1 MHLTYA
7 AVLATLACTVPAAS
21 RAANV
26 TPAQAQTLEDQ
37 LRAYFSTMVGPDVP
51 VERSPIRVIP
61 EGDHFSL
68 SLPLGGNTTSG
79 PTAPALLGEAKPIDG
94 GRWALDHLHITSPAT
109 FTTTRKVPDSQGA
122 AGIPKQGAA
131 KPGTAKA
138 GATKTVPVT
147 YTLTYAEQDGTGT
160 WDPSYATPSVINSN
174 SRGFRLA
181 ASGLATQQ
189 ITTLD
194 QSAGTI
200 TLRPTGGDQVDLVMD
215 VTGTGYGLT
224 TKSMDA
230 PEVDAQAQTVRVT
243 GEVTGMSRDHAS
255 ALIPAL
261 IRVGKLQQTGQ
272 PVVAKPSTD
281 QAAIDAL
288 IQAMQG
294 LASAMTLTETVDAL
308 QVHAGAFTG
317 SFAQVR
323 VGVDAKADAGF
334 LTGRMDLAMD
344 GLTLAGMPL
353 GPMQDLLPQR
363 IALRPVVS
371 HASTKDL
378 LQMLQ
383 TAMENPK
390 GGPTQAEIDA
400 LFSHGGL
407 KAGLESF
414 AFDVGG
420 ASFTGTADIDVAS
433 PQQASGAGQVTAA
446 GWDVLFTKI
455 QGTPELAQGIPL
467 MLLAKGIAKTAGDRL
482 VWDITFRD
490 NKLLVNGT
498 DLSQMAGA
506 GR

>member
-1 MHLTYA
+1 MQLTHA
-7 AVLATLACTVPAAS
+7 ALLATLACTVPAAS
-21 RAANV
+21 RAADV
-26 TPAQAQTLEDQ
+26 TPAQARTLEDQ

-68 SLPLGGNTTSG
+68 SLPLGGKTASG

-109 FTTTRKVPDSQGA
+109 FTTTMKVPDGQA
-122 AGIPKQGAA
+122 APRTPKPGAA

-138 GATKTVPVT
+138 GTTTTVPVT
-147 YTLTYAEQDGTGT
+147 YTVTYAEQDGTGA
-160 WDPSYATPSVINSN
+160 WDPSYATPSILNSN
-174 SRGFRLA
+174 SRGFRLE
-181 ASGLATQQ
+181 ASGPAIQQ
-189 ITTLD
+189 TTTLD
-194 QSAGTI
+194 QTTGTI

-215 VTGTGYGLT
+215 VAGTGYALIN
-224 TKSMDA
+224 KSTDA
-230 PEVDAQAQTVRVT
+230 LEVDAQAQKVRVT

-261 IRVGKLQQTGQ
+261 IRIGKLQQAGQ
-272 PVVAKPSTD
+272 PAAAKPGMDKAATD
-281 QAAIDAL
+281 SL

-294 LASAMTLTETVDAL
+294 LASAMTLTETIDAL
-308 QVHAGAFTG
+308 QVHAGGFNG

-323 VGVDAKADAGF
+323 VGVDGKADAGF

-383 TAMENPK
+383 TQMDNPK

-400 LFSHGGL
+400 LFSHGSL

-433 PQQASGAGQVTAA
+433 PQQASGAAQVTAA

-455 QGTPELAQGIPL
+455 QGTPELAQGIPM

-482 VWDITFRD
+482 VWDITYRD
-490 NKLLVNGT
+490 KKLLVNGT